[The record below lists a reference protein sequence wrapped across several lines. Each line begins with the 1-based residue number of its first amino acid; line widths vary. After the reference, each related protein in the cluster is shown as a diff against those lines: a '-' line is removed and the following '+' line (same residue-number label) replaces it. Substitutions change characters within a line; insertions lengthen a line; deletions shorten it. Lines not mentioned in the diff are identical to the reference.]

1 MEMIQLGL
9 NTSFKLRLFDLD
21 RSPVYT
27 SCEVLA
33 STWSAAPASTFA
45 TAPER
50 RTSQD
55 REIQIQHLLL
65 GLMHF
70 CRLLEVS
77 FSVPGRNFP
86 EVLGDRSQWA
96 PDEGFRRI
104 IPTWPLANVI
114 RLNWEN
120 NLHETKIL
128 FSHRGCFTSQH
139 RSSGFC
145 QHSCTL

>member
-1 MEMIQLGL
+1 MEMIQLDL
-9 NTSFKLRLFDLD
+9 TTSFKLLLYEFN

-50 RTSQD
+50 RMSQD

-86 EVLGDRSQWA
+86 EVLGDKSQWA
-96 PDEGFRRI
+96 PDEGF
-104 IPTWPLANVI
+104 L
-114 RLNWEN
+114 EN
-120 NLHETKIL
+120 YPDMAR
-128 FSHRGCFTSQH
+128 FSGELSRHGQCYPAEL
-139 RSSGFC
+139 GE
-145 QHSCTL
+145 

>member
-9 NTSFKLRLFDLD
+9 TTSFKLLLYEFN

-50 RTSQD
+50 RMHQVHK
-55 REIQIQHLLL
+55 IQIQYLLL
-65 GLMHF
+65 GLLHF
-70 CRLLEVS
+70 CRLLEIS

-86 EVLGDRSQWA
+86 GVLDDKSEWA
-96 PDEGFRRI
+96 PDKGFGESF
-104 IPTWPLANVI
+104 PHGQCYPAELG
-114 RLNWEN
+114 E
-120 NLHETKIL
+120 
-128 FSHRGCFTSQH
+128 
-139 RSSGFC
+139 
-145 QHSCTL
+145 

>member
-9 NTSFKLRLFDLD
+9 TNSFKLLLYEFNI
-21 RSPVYT
+21 SPVYT

-86 EVLGDRSQWA
+86 EVLGDKSEWA
-96 PDEGFRRI
+96 PDKGFGESF
-104 IPTWPLANVI
+104 PHGQCYPAELG
-114 RLNWEN
+114 E
-120 NLHETKIL
+120 
-128 FSHRGCFTSQH
+128 
-139 RSSGFC
+139 
-145 QHSCTL
+145 